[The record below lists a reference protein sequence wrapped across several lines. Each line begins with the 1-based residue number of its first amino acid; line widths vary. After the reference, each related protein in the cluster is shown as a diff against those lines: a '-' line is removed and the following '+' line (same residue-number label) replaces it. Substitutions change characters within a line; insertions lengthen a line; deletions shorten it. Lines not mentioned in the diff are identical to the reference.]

1 MAGTLESQS
10 DQVLFYTLYKKF
22 LDESYGIPEEAKEVM
37 YYTLAIGHHVGI
49 VDCMKV
55 ALQCTLKEYRQWI
68 NHLEEGSDARYKMD
82 RFFVYGEV
90 TVLEEHTTMLA
101 SAFDKLDREPMT
113 EKEVAMTEKMVEL
126 MAAIHRE
133 PTMYMM
139 IKSPRKANE

>member
-1 MAGTLESQS
+1 MARSSEKQTET
-10 DQVLFYTLYKKF
+10 VLFYTLYKKF
-22 LDESYGIPEEAKEVM
+22 LDESYDIPEEAKEVM

-55 ALQCTLKEYRQWI
+55 ALQCTLEEYRQWI

-90 TVLEEHTTMLA
+90 TILEEHSKMLA

-113 EKEVAMTEKMVEL
+113 EKEVAMTNKMVEL